1 MSICN
6 YNINYKTNLK
16 IKIDKIQMATNYV
29 SLFNEQFKEFID
41 FIQKTFPED
50 SDILSA
56 KNSLM
61 FIRKTNPKMIMSIWK
76 SMVTDKYGTQ
86 IEEGNIQFFL
96 EKNYAEDAPGSLYT
110 PTVDNTI
117 QEIREAIKTMSE
129 ENKAISLKY
138 IQNLCKLSKLYV
150 Y

>member
-1 MSICN
+1 M
-6 YNINYKTNLK
+6 
-16 IKIDKIQMATNYV
+16 D
-29 SLFNEQFKEFID
+29 
-41 FIQKTFPED
+41 
-50 SDILSA
+50 
-56 KNSLM
+56 NSLIM
-61 FIRKTNPKMIMSIWK
+61 NTFLTQMDECLEDISKVYSVDNRFVKCKLYYEGVKKSNPKMIMTVWK
-76 SMVTDKYGTQ
+76 NMVTDKYGEQ

-96 EKNYAEDAPGSLYT
+96 EKNYKEDAPGILYT

-129 ENKAISLKY
+129 ENKTISLKY

>member
-1 MSICN
+1 M
-6 YNINYKTNLK
+6 
-16 IKIDKIQMATNYV
+16 D
-29 SLFNEQFKEFID
+29 
-41 FIQKTFPED
+41 
-50 SDILSA
+50 
-56 KNSLM
+56 NSLIM
-61 FIRKTNPKMIMSIWK
+61 TTFLTQMDECLDDISKVYSVDNRFVKCKLYYDGIKKTNPRMIMTIWK
-76 SMVTDKYGTQ
+76 NMVTDKYGSH
-86 IEEGNIQFFL
+86 IEEGNIQYFL
-96 EKNYAEDAPGSLYT
+96 EKNYAEDAAPGIYT

>member
-1 MSICN
+1 M
-6 YNINYKTNLK
+6 
-16 IKIDKIQMATNYV
+16 D
-29 SLFNEQFKEFID
+29 
-41 FIQKTFPED
+41 
-50 SDILSA
+50 
-56 KNSLM
+56 NSLIM
-61 FIRKTNPKMIMSIWK
+61 NTFLTQMDECLEDISKVYAVDNRFLKCKLYYEGIKKSNPKMIISVWK
-76 SMVTDKYGTQ
+76 NMVTDKYGPQ

-96 EKNYAEDAPGSLYT
+96 EKNYKEDAPGILYT

>member
-1 MSICN
+1 M
-6 YNINYKTNLK
+6 
-16 IKIDKIQMATNYV
+16 D
-29 SLFNEQFKEFID
+29 
-41 FIQKTFPED
+41 
-50 SDILSA
+50 
-56 KNSLM
+56 NSLIM
-61 FIRKTNPKMIMSIWK
+61 TTFLTQMDECLEDISKVYSVDNRFQKCKMYYDGIKKTNPKMIMSIWK

>member
-1 MSICN
+1 M
-6 YNINYKTNLK
+6 
-16 IKIDKIQMATNYV
+16 D
-29 SLFNEQFKEFID
+29 
-41 FIQKTFPED
+41 
-50 SDILSA
+50 
-56 KNSLM
+56 NSLIM
-61 FIRKTNPKMIMSIWK
+61 TTFLTQMDECLEDISKVYSVDNRFLKCKMYYETIKKTNPKMIMNVWK
-76 SMVTDKYGTQ
+76 TMVTDKYGQQ

-96 EKNYAEDAPGSLYT
+96 EKNYAEDTPGALYT